1 MSDTNA
7 LQALSTLL
15 KRKPSR
21 RERKERA
28 RQNVGAFI
36 RRSSAAAA
44 ATTKTAPVL
53 TTTAKSAAVGSGRVA
68 KTEAEA
74 TRREKNASAL
84 RAADKLVS
92 DKSKRLHRD
101 ILELMQAQQEHRSP
115 KLKRRT
121 KLTYFDFEDEN

>member
-1 MSDTNA
+1 MSDTNT

-15 KRKPSR
+15 KRKPSK

-28 RQNVGAFI
+28 RQNIGAFI
-36 RRSSAAAA
+36 RRSSATT
-44 ATTKTAPVL
+44 ATTTPTSATAVKL
-53 TTTAKSAAVGSGRVA
+53 AAVDDGRVA
-68 KTEAEA
+68 KTEAET

-101 ILELMQAQQEHRSP
+101 ILELMRAQQEHRNP
-115 KLKRRT
+115 KFKRRT